1 MNFKNLLNQFRLI
14 AFVEGISY
22 LLFALTMPMKYMMGI
37 PGPNKFIGMA
47 HGVLFISYMIWLYLN
62 AMKRKWSLGKIVL
75 LFLASIVPFGTFIAD
90 AKILKKELVE
100 PQQ

>member
-1 MNFKNLLNQFRLI
+1 
-14 AFVEGISY
+14 
-22 LLFALTMPMKYMMGI
+22 
-37 PGPNKFIGMA
+37 
-47 HGVLFISYMIWLYLN
+47 MIWLYLN